1 MVQLLSV
8 SSDGLMKLWT
18 MRSQECEAT
27 FDEHNDRV
35 WALAL
40 SPDGKEVRWLSDE
53 FPLLVNLRGIYDAP
67 KVR

>member
-1 MVQLLSV
+1 MMVQLLSV

-40 SPDGKEVRWLSDE
+40 SPDGKEVRSLIDWDD
-53 FPLLVNLRGIYDAP
+53 LRRKFAEER
-67 KVR
+67 V

>member
-40 SPDGKEVRWLSDE
+40 SPDGKEVRSLIDWDD
-53 FPLLVNLRGIYDAP
+53 LRRKFAEER
-67 KVR
+67 V

>member
-1 MVQLLSV
+1 
-8 SSDGLMKLWT
+8 MKLWT

-40 SPDGKEVRWLSDE
+40 SPDGKEVR
-53 FPLLVNLRGIYDAP
+53 G
-67 KVR
+67 

>member
-1 MVQLLSV
+1 MEGLTCFDCVDFFIVQLLSV

-40 SPDGKEVRWLSDE
+40 SPDGKEVRWLIDWDDM
-53 FPLLVNLRGIYDAP
+53 R
-67 KVR
+67 